1 MVAAFVTQEGLSLL
15 RFLSS
20 ILRSLQR
27 VQGTAE
33 DALPPSYC
41 PVWFTLSN
49 LSTHTQ
55 TMTWVCNF
63 LSGGGNLRG
72 GGGMS
77 GRPAG

>member
-33 DALPPSYC
+33 DALPSSYC

-49 LSTHTQ
+49 FGQ